1 MSANQTQD
9 KSFDLLVVPLDMKA
23 VSQLVLRIKCFFF
36 FFSVRIVVIYNKESF
51 VVFGNTCSVTINS
64 ASPAKV

>member
-9 KSFDLLVVPLDMKA
+9 KSIDLLVVPLDMKA
-23 VSQLVLRIKCFFF
+23 VSQLVLRIKCFF
-36 FFSVRIVVIYNKESF
+36 SVCMVVIYNKESF
-51 VVFGNTCSVTINS
+51 VVLGNTCSATINS

>member
-9 KSFDLLVVPLDMKA
+9 KSSRLLVVPLDMKA
-23 VSQLVLRIKCFFF
+23 VSQLVLSIN
-36 FFSVRIVVIYNKESF
+36 FFSVCIVVIYNKESF
-51 VVFGNTCSVTINS
+51 VVLGNTCGVTINS

>member
-9 KSFDLLVVPLDMKA
+9 KSIDLLVVLDMKA
-23 VSQLVLRIKCFFF
+23 VSQLVLRIKKN
-36 FFSVRIVVIYNKESF
+36 FSVRIVMIYDKESF

>member
-9 KSFDLLVVPLDMKA
+9 KSIDLLAVPLDMKA
-23 VSQLVLRIKCFFF
+23 VSQLVLRIKF

>member
-9 KSFDLLVVPLDMKA
+9 KSIDLLIVPLDMKA

-36 FFSVRIVVIYNKESF
+36 SVCIVVINNKESF
-51 VVFGNTCSVTINS
+51 VVLGNACSVTINS